1 MTINHTNNEQNGEF
15 VAFEGEEK
23 LGYISYEWVDADH
36 FAIVHTVVSPE
47 HKGKGIGKILLDA
60 AADYARKNNKKNK
73 RRMFFLLP
81 CSLHGA
87 ISTTTLRANPY
98 NAFLYWHILQ
108 KETGRKLRQS
118 RSTVLQ

>member
-1 MTINHTNNEQNGEF
+1 MTINHTNNELNGEF

-60 AADYARKNNKKNK
+60 AANYARKHNKKIK
-73 RRMFFLLP
+73 DV
-81 CSLHGA
+81 CSFVTVQFA
-87 ISTTTLRANPY
+87 RSDKY
-98 NAFLYWHILQ
+98 NDV
-108 KETGRKLRQS
+108 KG
-118 RSTVLQ
+118 